1 MKKESIRNVFGEH
14 LIELGKRH
22 KNLLV
27 VSCDLKSS
35 TKTSSFFK
43 KFPNRSFE
51 VGIAEANGLGISAG
65 LALSGYKTLISSF
78 GAFITG
84 KQLEIRT
91 SISYNNAPVKIVGT
105 HGGFIGTDGATQ
117 AGTQDIAIMTAM
129 PNFEVFQPCS
139 PIETRKILNYA
150 INSKKPTYIRICR
163 NEVNEIYTKKYNFIP
178 GNVKEIIKG
187 NTNYII
193 SSGPMIHNCIEAIK
207 IMKKKFKLHVGLINV
222 HSLKPL
228 HLNSLKRKIKKT
240 KNLLVVED
248 HTFYGGLY
256 SIINNIMR
264 KLNSKINLNYIA
276 INDDF
281 VDSGK
286 PTELEKKYG
295 FEPNDIAKKFNEIYK
310 ISKQRY

>member
-1 MKKESIRNVFGEH
+1 
-14 LIELGKRH
+14 
-22 KNLLV
+22 
-27 VSCDLKSS
+27 
-35 TKTSSFFK
+35 
-43 KFPNRSFE
+43 
-51 VGIAEANGLGISAG
+51 
-65 LALSGYKTLISSF
+65 
-78 GAFITG
+78 
-84 KQLEIRT
+84 
-91 SISYNNAPVKIVGT
+91 
-105 HGGFIGTDGATQ
+105 
-117 AGTQDIAIMTAM
+117 
-129 PNFEVFQPCS
+129 
-139 PIETRKILNYA
+139 
-150 INSKKPTYIRICR
+150 
-163 NEVNEIYTKKYNFIP
+163 
-178 GNVKEIIKG
+178 
-187 NTNYII
+187 
-193 SSGPMIHNCIEAIK
+193 MIHNCIEAIK

-256 SIINNIMR
+256 SIINNIVR

-295 FEPNDIAKKFNEIYK
+295 FEPNDIAKKFNEIYT

>member
-1 MKKESIRNVFGEH
+1 MKKNALRNVFGEH
-14 LIELGKRH
+14 LVKLGK
-22 KNLLV
+22 KYKDLIV
-27 VSCDLKSS
+27 ISCDLKAA
-35 TKTSSFFK
+35 TKTADFFQ
-43 KFPNRSFE
+43 KFPKRSFE

-65 LALSGYKTLISSF
+65 LALSGYKTFISSF

-139 PIETRKILNYA
+139 PIETKEILNYA
-150 INSKKPTYIRICR
+150 IKSKKPTYIRICR
-163 NEVNEIYTKKYNFIP
+163 NEVKELYDKKYKFIA
-178 GNVKEIIKG
+178 GDVKEIIKG
-187 NTNYII
+187 RVNYII
-193 SSGPMIHNCIEAIK
+193 SSGPMIHNCVDAIK
-207 IMKKKFKLHVGLINV
+207 IINEKYKIKVGLINA

-228 HLNSLKRKIKKT
+228 KLSSIKSKLKYV
-240 KNLLVVED
+240 KNIMVVED

-256 SIINNIMR
+256 SIINNLIR
-264 KLNSKINLNYIA
+264 KINSKINLNYIA

-286 PTELEKKYG
+286 PIELEKKYG
-295 FEPNDIAKKFNEIYK
+295 FAPADIAKKFYETFNF
-310 ISKQRY
+310 SK